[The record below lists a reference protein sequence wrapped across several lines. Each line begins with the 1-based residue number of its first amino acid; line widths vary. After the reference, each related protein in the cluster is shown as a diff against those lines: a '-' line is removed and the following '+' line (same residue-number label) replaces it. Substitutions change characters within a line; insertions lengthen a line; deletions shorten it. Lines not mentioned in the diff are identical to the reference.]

1 MKRLM
6 TAALTLSLLGGAA
19 AVAQPYGPPPGHDRG
34 RHQGWDHDRGG
45 PHHWR
50 RGERLPQAYWGRD
63 RYVDYRHHHLRRP
76 PRGYQWVRVDD
87 NYALVA
93 LTTGLIAEIIAGR

>member
-6 TAALTLSLLGGAA
+6 TAALALTLLGGSA

-34 RHQGWDHDRGG
+34 HHYGRDDRGG
-45 PHHWR
+45 PHHWS
-50 RGERLPQAYWGRD
+50 RGERLPKSYWGRD
-63 RYVDYRHHHLRRP
+63 RYVDYRRHHLRRP

-93 LTTGLIAEIIAGR
+93 ITTGLISELMAAR